1 MELLASIAVK
11 APQSVIMCKSL
22 NDSYFWY
29 HIGSLTEFLMFILNL
44 FMVKK
49 IFNLKVLTKVIS
61 IQ

>member
-49 IFNLKVLTKVIS
+49 I
-61 IQ
+61 